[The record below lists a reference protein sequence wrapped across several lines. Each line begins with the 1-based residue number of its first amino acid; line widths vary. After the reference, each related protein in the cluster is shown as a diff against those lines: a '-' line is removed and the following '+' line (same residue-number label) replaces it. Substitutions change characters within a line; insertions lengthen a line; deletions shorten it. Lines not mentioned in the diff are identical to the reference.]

1 MRWRTRSLR
10 PVQSCKQQVDQLP
23 IFLDDHGTIY
33 RSVCCSIPS
42 ISRGVQASCAEGT
55 VRQCKGNGRV
65 CAPLGSMLL
74 PRPAAKPLPRP
85 GLSGLV
91 DMVRLV
97 KAGYGACKSAWV
109 PSGRWE
115 GCPCGAVPPAICC
128 GVMRLTCMPRC
139 DECMQTDGRCCTVC
153 LTTSQPRRN
162 KSE

>member
-1 MRWRTRSLR
+1 MRRGHCKA
-10 PVQSCKQQVDQLP
+10 VQREWKSVCTFGQHASAAASCKAP
-23 IFLDDHGTIY
+23 
-33 RSVCCSIPS
+33 
-42 ISRGVQASCAEGT
+42 ASA
-55 VRQCKGNGRV
+55 
-65 CAPLGSMLL
+65 
-74 PRPAAKPLPRP
+74 

-97 KAGYGACKSAWV
+97 EAGYGACKSAWV